1 MALDKA
7 TERDLIRFKRY
18 RDELIHADAANFEHH
33 VREFVR
39 EIDQNALV
47 AAIRARLPHFDV
59 DAWWN
64 ANVLGPAQRTGR
76 LRTIE
81 FPADESERLVTF
93 LDLASA
99 MASEERTRRLS
110 LSGLGQLLGR
120 SKSADVMATAIA
132 LVFRPLADLLGDRIR
147 EQVEVANPAVREL
160 AGVPLDRV
168 PNEGETK
175 IFLSHKSV
183 DKDIVR
189 PFYEVLAELGLDP
202 WLDEKDMK
210 AGDTLHREIADGFDR
225 SCAVVF
231 FVTPN
236 FKDERWLRR
245 EVDHAVH
252 RKVERQDRFAII
264 TLAFDGA
271 EVPRPLQE
279 NVWVPVKSHASAV
292 REILRA
298 LPIQVGP
305 SRWRK

>member
-1 MALDKA
+1 M
-7 TERDLIRFKRY
+7 
-18 RDELIHADAANFEHH
+18 
-33 VREFVR
+33 R
-39 EIDQNALV
+39 EINQNTLV
-47 AAIRARLPHFDV
+47 AAIRTRLPHFDV

-64 ANVLGPAQRTGR
+64 ANVLGPAQHTGR

-81 FPADESERLVTF
+81 FPADEGQRLVTF

-99 MASEERTRRLS
+99 MASDERTRRVS

-120 SKSADVMATAIA
+120 SKHADVVATAIA
-132 LVFRPLADLLGDRIR
+132 LIFRPLADLLGDRIR
-147 EQVEVANPAVREL
+147 EHVEVANPAVREL

-168 PNEGETK
+168 PADGETK

-183 DKDIVR
+183 DKAIVR
-189 PFYEVLAELGLDP
+189 PYHDVLAELGLDP

-210 AGDTLHREIADGFDR
+210 AGDTIHREIADGFDR

-236 FKDERWLRR
+236 FKDERWLKR
-245 EVDHAVH
+245 EVDHAVN
-252 RKVERQDRFAII
+252 RKVERGDRFAII

-279 NVWVPVKSHASAV
+279 WLWVSATSDASAV

-305 SRWRK
+305 ARWRK